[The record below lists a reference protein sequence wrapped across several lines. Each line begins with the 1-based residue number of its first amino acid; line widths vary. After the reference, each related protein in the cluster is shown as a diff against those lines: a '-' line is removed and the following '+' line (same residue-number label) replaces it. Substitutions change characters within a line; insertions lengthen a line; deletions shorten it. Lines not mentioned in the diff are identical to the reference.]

1 MEKKPHHADERAKP
15 HTREMKSL
23 SRLVVTGVPTK
34 EGEAERSICTAG
46 RAAGGCRAEGVP
58 SVPKAHRP
66 QGCLFPRE
74 VIVDKLPPRSPPP
87 QDTAK

>member
-34 EGEAERSICTAG
+34 EGETERSICTAG
-46 RAAGGCRAEGVP
+46 RAAGNKTEET
-58 SVPKAHRP
+58 
-66 QGCLFPRE
+66 LFPSNP
-74 VIVDKLPPRSPPP
+74 ISSLPTLSSPH
-87 QDTAK
+87 Q